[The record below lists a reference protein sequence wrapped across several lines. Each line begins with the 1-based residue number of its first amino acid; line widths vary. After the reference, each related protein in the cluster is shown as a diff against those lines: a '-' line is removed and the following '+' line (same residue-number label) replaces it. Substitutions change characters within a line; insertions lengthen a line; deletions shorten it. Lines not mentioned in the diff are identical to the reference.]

1 MFIKSLVFFLSLKY
15 YVYFMSNRYNN
26 FFLFLCKE
34 IYFKI
39 VLFQLNSKICNCTT
53 QNKSKLLNIFCLKSF
68 IKLFFYNIKIL
79 KTIFIIITQF
89 FYIEIKKSKFET
101 FISVLCILNYIH
113 FYELD
118 DVTGNKY
125 RTNYL

>member
-1 MFIKSLVFFLSLKY
+1 
-15 YVYFMSNRYNN
+15 MSNRYFLVFQQFLNN

-39 VLFQLNSKICNCTT
+39 VLFQLNSKICNYTT
-53 QNKSKLLNIFCLKSF
+53 QNKSKLLNIFCLKSL
-68 IKLFFYNIKIL
+68 IKSFFYNIKIFYNI

-101 FISVLCILNYIH
+101 FISVFCILNYIH

-118 DVTGNKY
+118 DVTENKY